1 MTLSRRGWLVSG
13 AGLLFG
19 LGAEWVEFGWGDPVH
34 WVPDLLVGW
43 MFIGGGVV
51 ASARRPDSAIGG
63 LLAATGFAWFVGNY
77 SALGWAPAAW
87 IAAQATYL
95 HRSVLI
101 HTVLA
106 YPSGRVSTRLVGAVV
121 ALGYAVALMPSVARS
136 GVATAALGVALGVT
150 AGREYLEARGPERR
164 ARVPAVRAAALL
176 GGVLVAVAVAHLAF
190 PAGELNELV
199 LLAYQAALCATA
211 VMLTGGLRPRA
222 ASDAAVADLVVELGA
237 ERTASLRDGL
247 ARALGEP
254 ALEVG
259 YWSPRIGGY
268 VDASGAPLDLPGPGA
283 PRSVTVIRRGAEPVA
298 ALVHDPAVLAD
309 SALVDGIAAAARV
322 AAVNSRLQAEVRAQL
337 AELQESRRRLLDAGD
352 EERRRL
358 ELRLREGAERRLLEL
373 SGTLARVHE
382 RSVGSSTALRLARA
396 ERQLALTLDEL
407 HELAR
412 GLHPGVL
419 SEEGLA
425 GAVGELA
432 ARSAIPVKLS
442 VSAEGLPGELE
453 AALYF
458 VCAEALAN
466 VAKHASASAVAIVIE
481 RAAGCLTARISDDGI
496 GGADLACGSGLR
508 GLADRVEAL
517 GGTFELDSPV
527 AGGTRLTVELRLGR

>member
-1 MTLSRRGWLVSG
+1 MTMSRRGWLVSG

-43 MFIGGGVV
+43 MFIGGGLV
-51 ASARRPDSAIGG
+51 ASARRPDSGIGG
-63 LLAATGFAWFVGNY
+63 LLSATGFAWFVGNY

-95 HRSVLI
+95 HRGVLV

-106 YPSGRVSTRLVGAVV
+106 YPSGRVSPRLVGAVV
-121 ALGYAVALMPSVARS
+121 AVGYAVALMPSVARS
-136 GVATAALGVALGVT
+136 GVATAVLGVALGVT

-176 GGVLVAVAVAHLAF
+176 GGALVAVAVAHLAF

-199 LLAYQAALCATA
+199 LLAYQVALCAIA

-222 ASDAAVADLVVELGA
+222 AADAVVADLVVELGA
-237 ERTASLRDGL
+237 EPTGSLRDGL

-268 VDASGAPLDLPGPGA
+268 VDASGAPLELPGPGA
-283 PRSVTVIRRGAEPVA
+283 SRSVTVIERGTEPVA
-298 ALVHDPAVLAD
+298 ALVHDPAVLGD

-322 AAVNSRLQAEVRAQL
+322 AAVNARLQAEVRAQL

-373 SGTLARVHE
+373 SETLARVHE
-382 RSVGSSTALRLARA
+382 RGVGSSAAQGLARA
-396 ERQLALTLDEL
+396 ERQLALALGEL
-407 HELAR
+407 HELAC

-419 SEEGLA
+419 SEEGLP
-425 GAVGELA
+425 GAVGALA
-432 ARSAIPVKLS
+432 ARSAVPVNLS
-442 VSAEGLPGELE
+442 VSAEGLPGEVE

-481 RAAGCLTARISDDGI
+481 RAAGCLNALVSDDGG
-496 GGADLACGSGLR
+496 GGADLAGGSGLR